1 MAMCD
6 EKKQMVICDSE
17 CAAAAFDHNDDDR
30 RCAANEILLN
40 WLGSLRDAHVER
52 CPSGL
57 RSTLGKRV

>member
-1 MAMCD
+1 MAMCNG
-6 EKKQMVICDSE
+6 KNQTVISDSE
-17 CAAAAFDHNDDDR
+17 RAATAFDHNDDDR

-40 WLGSLRDAHVER
+40 WLGSLHDSHVER